1 MELGLSILED
11 DIIRNISTFFS
22 PQKIYFFGSY
32 IYGNPNKDSDLDIMV
47 IMNSDKPK
55 HKRAT
60 DIRLMLNDIKIPI
73 DILVFTPEEV
83 SYWNGTK
90 NHIITEIINKGKLVY
105 EQGN

>member
-1 MELGLSILED
+1 MKLDMSILEEN
-11 DIIRNISTFFS
+11 IIRNISTFFT
-22 PQKIYFFGSY
+22 PKKIYFFGSY
-32 IYGNPNKDSDLDIMV
+32 IYGNPNKDSDLDIMIV
-47 IMNSDKPK
+47 MNSDKPM

-60 DIRLMLNDIKIPI
+60 DIRLMFDDIKIPM

-83 SYWNGTK
+83 DYWNGTK